1 MKEDKNF
8 KSIIGNFNLVE
19 ANGKIFYFNPE
30 LRIYDQPLIMTSEA
44 NIKTNFFKDKYIV
57 MNNVSGSDYY
67 NIRFQEKPFM
77 IWIWIA
83 SLLIAAGGFL
93 SIILKRN

>member
-83 SLLIAAGGFL
+83 SLLIATGGFL

>member
-1 MKEDKNF
+1 
-8 KSIIGNFNLVE
+8 
-19 ANGKIFYFNPE
+19 
-30 LRIYDQPLIMTSEA
+30 MTSEA

-83 SLLIAAGGFL
+83 SLLIATGGFL